1 MVVIVDFV
9 VDLNVCA
16 HEGVKVD
23 QANGDVGAIGF
34 IAGFLGEAPGANV
47 EPAVSRAKPGNE
59 RSDCKRTYHGALA
72 MFGLGDNTRAF
83 KPEDIGRSD
92 YITAAA
98 GPIGRDSGVVAPWL
112 PPQCVMGTSLA
123 KLADFSL

>member
-34 IAGFLGEAPGANV
+34 MAGFLGEAACGNV
-47 EPAVSRAKPGNE
+47 EPAVSRAKSGNE
-59 RSDCKRTYHGALA
+59 RPDCGRAHGALA
-72 MFGLGDNTRAF
+72 MFDLGDNARTF
-83 KPEDIGRSD
+83 FD
-92 YITAAA
+92 A
-98 GPIGRDSGVVAPWL
+98 GASASRGAVLSHLTERV
-112 PPQCVMGTSLA
+112 
-123 KLADFSL
+123 

>member
-34 IAGFLGEAPGANV
+34 MAGFLGEAACGNA
-47 EPAVSRAKPGNE
+47 EPAVW
-59 RSDCKRTYHGALA
+59 C
-72 MFGLGDNTRAF
+72 
-83 KPEDIGRSD
+83 
-92 YITAAA
+92 
-98 GPIGRDSGVVAPWL
+98 
-112 PPQCVMGTSLA
+112 
-123 KLADFSL
+123 